1 MMMMS
6 RIVVRVH
13 LFILLI
19 CWVRNINILSVS
31 IIDDSNNNKNN
42 NNNNNNNSVSRN
54 DATRLSSKLS
64 DIDILSINDDKDY
77 ESSSRSSMNN
87 NNSKKQHHNRVKAAK
102 NNEILNL
109 DKTTINILANRAII
123 KILED
128 HNDFDFDELD
138 SSLKIELLNYIGQIL
153 SYSSEEIN
161 SYHDNRKIKSNSDYD
176 DDINNAESSDITIS
190 INHGTE
196 DYVRDIDDVNDDRRN
211 DDSIVS
217 SLIEDGKKD
226 ADAVF
231 DNNSIWELLK
241 QQIKSDFAP
250 FLLLIPKPIKIFISN
265 QFNSTYRSLKI
276 ITYSAVKPLLVVV
289 NKYVLLF
296 GMKLFHVKNQF
307 NLLLNYISNIV
318 NVEVDGDDGVDNSD
332 KSVNKKKDK
341 VVDDD
346 RSIINVGHNEINS
359 NNIDATTRDIIR
371 VEGIDEEELYG
382 ELVEI

>member
-1 MMMMS
+1 MMMLS

-31 IIDDSNNNKNN
+31 IIDDSNNNNN
-42 NNNNNNNSVSRN
+42 NNVSRN
-54 DATRLSSKLS
+54 DATRLSAKLS
-64 DIDILSINDDKDY
+64 DIDILSKNDDKDY
-77 ESSSRSSMNN
+77 KISSRSSMNN

-102 NNEILNL
+102 NNELLNL
-109 DKTTINILANRAII
+109 DKTTINMLANRAII

-138 SSLKIELLNYIGQIL
+138 SSLKIELLNYVGQIL

-176 DDINNAESSDITIS
+176 DDINDDESSVITMS

-196 DYVRDIDDVNDDRRN
+196 DYVRDIDDVNDDRTN

-217 SLIEDGKKD
+217 SLIDDRKKD
-226 ADAVF
+226 TDTVF

-250 FLLLIPKPIKIFISN
+250 FLLLIPRPIKIFISN
-265 QFNSTYRSLKI
+265 QFNSAYRSLKI
-276 ITYSAVKPLLVVV
+276 ITYSAVQPLLVVV

-318 NVEVDGDDGVDNSD
+318 NVEVDADDGVDNSD

-359 NNIDATTRDIIR
+359 NSIDATTRDIIR
-371 VEGIDEEELYG
+371 VESIDEEEVYG